1 MTPRFGPSRLRFWP
15 FKGQFQAHAPSKNAE
30 ALQQGSSKP
39 TLSAAEPAIEQ
50 SASGM
55 SRDERGLASIEYVIV
70 LVAVSLG
77 VAASLVVIGSTVV
90 DSFDWQV
97 SILGLPVP

>member
-1 MTPRFGPSRLRFWP
+1 
-15 FKGQFQAHAPSKNAE
+15 
-30 ALQQGSSKP
+30 
-39 TLSAAEPAIEQ
+39 
-50 SASGM
+50 M